1 MIASLRGLCAE
12 IENETALIDVGGIGY
27 EIFASASTLGELQK
41 HLKKTVQIFIYTHVR
56 EDQLSLFGFFS
67 KAEKTLFLSLL
78 KVNGIGPKVALNIL
92 SGASYER
99 IYEFIENGDAKALS
113 SLPRVGKKTA
123 EQIVLTLKGQLVRV
137 DSEGRGQGSSKNS
150 QLQQQLSFA
159 LVNLGFKSTHVESFI
174 TSLPADIDF
183 EEGVRRG
190 LAQLSQ
196 GV

>member
-1 MIASLRGLCAE
+1 MIASLRGLCSE

-27 EIFASASTLGELQK
+27 EIFASASTLGELQN
-41 HLKKTVQIFIYTHVR
+41 HLKKPVQIFIYTHVR

-174 TSLPADIDF
+174 TNLPADIDF

>member
-1 MIASLRGLCAE
+1 MIASLRGVCVE
-12 IENETALIDVGGIGY
+12 IENETAMIDVGGVGY
-27 EIFASASTLGELQK
+27 EVFASASTLGELQN
-41 HLKKTVQIFIYTHVR
+41 HLKKTVQISIYTHVR
-56 EDQLSLFGFFS
+56 EDQLTLFGFFS
-67 KAEKTLFLSLL
+67 KVEKSLFLSLL

-92 SGASYER
+92 SGAGYER

-137 DSEGRGQGSSKNS
+137 DSADGSKAASGKNTL
-150 QLQQQLSFA
+150 LQQQLTFA
-159 LVNLGFKSTHVESFI
+159 LVNLGFKSSLVENFV
-174 TSLPADIDF
+174 TNLPADVNF

-196 GV
+196 S